1 MDNLLHHAALGDAD
15 LILIQEPP
23 PNDDRYKMTWQMI
36 SSHDNKSLIFINPMV
51 RSFCVHT
58 STHTS
63 TIQILKEGRSTFIT
77 NCYVPPVDPTQEDS
91 AFSTLLDDLEAA
103 CNKVGLDNHIIM
115 GDFNAHNS
123 LFGGNHNDLRGE
135 KLLDFVYTKQLEI
148 ISDISRPTFDNTRH
162 LSHIDHTFSSFN
174 ISQSLSWTAEPF
186 LSTSDHVSILLKLPT
201 PDSQETP
208 PLDRPRFNVNYA
220 KRQRFVNLLN
230 RRINNLPVFNPQNC
244 NTGNLDEYIDLLT
257 NIIGSSCKKINK
269 QTLNPPRYKER
280 HNPWWNENLQTLKN
294 KAMALKR
301 LYKATDND
309 ATLRL
314 NRVQRFRVAL
324 AIYKKAIRRA
334 KNSFYKK
341 HFETITTSNPFTGP
355 YKIIS
360 GKKLRPTTFHSFRK
374 TNGELTKTADETFA
388 YFISQ
393 KYLDTTSDTDT
404 TPFELQDSGQQHY
417 YPLISMVEISS
428 AIRTMGHKKA
438 PGPDGIM
445 RNPILFLNDE
455 HPVILNNLYNACL
468 FLGYFPQAWKIG
480 HIIFLQK
487 KDKDPRDITSLRPIT
502 LLNLF
507 GKILDKIIV
516 NRITYHLQVTN
527 RLNDS
532 QFGFRWG
539 KSCEEALRK
548 VKDILHKS
556 RLVNNHSIVISMDI
570 EGAFDNASWDIIRE
584 SLKEKEVPPYLR
596 TMIHSYL
603 CSRKVSSDAS
613 PQSLIDP
620 LQITRGCPQGSN
632 SGPLFWIL
640 YMDPIFSILKD
651 ENVHTIAYADDLL
664 LICTSTSRV
673 KVENITNRALETL
686 HTWIT
691 SRKLNIA
698 PKKSAALYVAP
709 AGRNKGAGKGGVRNP
724 AIRMD
729 GNHILFKNTLKFLG
743 VTFNR
748 HLTWVDHAKSIRD
761 KVLSKGMELRRLT
774 RENRGLAPLVT
785 KRLYKAGFERII
797 CYAASVWWRQE
808 NNSLTHKILS
818 SAQRPFALAICRGY
832 NTLSTDAALVLSG
845 LVPINNILTL
855 ESKRAELIRPGSDMD
870 TDPTP
875 EQVDSPPLQWYC
887 HPAEVHLITYDK
899 SIPDSSSL
907 TIYTD
912 GSKSDD
918 GVGAG
923 WCLYSRNISLLKKS
937 YILREE
943 NSVFQAE
950 CLAIYKALEWF
961 LEQPH
966 QSITLASDSLSS
978 LESLASPYTKSWSVM
993 RNKILVNNII
1003 NSGKTVSFHWVKAH
1017 VGLEGNEMA
1026 DSLARLA
1033 FKYPAP
1039 YVPIPTP
1046 KSWFKYSARKKAI
1059 SDWQTSWDASLK
1071 GRSLY
1076 NWIKFVKADRIY
1088 SSSALNSILT
1098 GHGPFSNYFQ
1108 RFKIKTPSPCR
1119 CGYANPDSDHFLLAC
1134 PLLDSSRPRCLKKPN
1149 PNKPHLLSDH
1159 RKALTTFS
1167 EIAVAFS
1174 KDLYPPTHH

>member
-23 PNDDRYKMTWQMI
+23 PNDDRYKMTWQRI

-186 LSTSDHVSILLKLPT
+186 LSTSDHVSILLKLTT

-230 RRINNLPVFNPQNC
+230 RQINNLPIINPQNC
-244 NTGNLDEYIDLLT
+244 NTGNLDEYINLLT

-393 KYLDTTSDTDT
+393 KLRPATLLS
-404 TPFELQDSGQQHY
+404 PH
-417 YPLISMVEISS
+417 SMVEISS

-539 KSCEEALRK
+539 KSCEEALKK
-548 VKDILHKS
+548 VKTSYTNLGKGS
-556 RLVNNHSIVISMDI
+556 
-570 EGAFDNASWDIIRE
+570 
-584 SLKEKEVPPYLR
+584 PPYLR

-691 SRKLNIA
+691 SRKTKYR
-698 PKKSAALYVAP
+698 PEKKRCL
-709 AGRNKGAGKGGVRNP
+709 
-724 AIRMD
+724 
-729 GNHILFKNTLKFLG
+729 
-743 VTFNR
+743 
-748 HLTWVDHAKSIRD
+748 
-761 KVLSKGMELRRLT
+761 
-774 RENRGLAPLVT
+774 
-785 KRLYKAGFERII
+785 
-797 CYAASVWWRQE
+797 
-808 NNSLTHKILS
+808 
-818 SAQRPFALAICRGY
+818 ICR
-832 NTLSTDAALVLSG
+832 SC
-845 LVPINNILTL
+845 
-855 ESKRAELIRPGSDMD
+855 RPK
-870 TDPTP
+870 
-875 EQVDSPPLQWYC
+875 Q
-887 HPAEVHLITYDK
+887 
-899 SIPDSSSL
+899 
-907 TIYTD
+907 
-912 GSKSDD
+912 
-918 GVGAG
+918 
-923 WCLYSRNISLLKKS
+923 
-937 YILREE
+937 
-943 NSVFQAE
+943 
-950 CLAIYKALEWF
+950 
-961 LEQPH
+961 
-966 QSITLASDSLSS
+966 
-978 LESLASPYTKSWSVM
+978 
-993 RNKILVNNII
+993 
-1003 NSGKTVSFHWVKAH
+1003 
-1017 VGLEGNEMA
+1017 
-1026 DSLARLA
+1026 
-1033 FKYPAP
+1033 
-1039 YVPIPTP
+1039 
-1046 KSWFKYSARKKAI
+1046 
-1059 SDWQTSWDASLK
+1059 
-1071 GRSLY
+1071 
-1076 NWIKFVKADRIY
+1076 
-1088 SSSALNSILT
+1088 
-1098 GHGPFSNYFQ
+1098 
-1108 RFKIKTPSPCR
+1108 R
-1119 CGYANPDSDHFLLAC
+1119 CGK
-1134 PLLDSSRPRCLKKPN
+1134 RRRQKPSYKN
-1149 PNKPHLLSDH
+1149 GRQPYSL
-1159 RKALTTFS
+1159 
-1167 EIAVAFS
+1167 
-1174 KDLYPPTHH
+1174 

>member
-1 MDNLLHHAALGDAD
+1 MSRLESLTMEVSNIKGVMSSCSAEILENCSKIVSLPDQSGIKESIKELEEKTISNLAKELKELKHNNPTTSSRTIQHNERPHRNVMKGRVTVDAKHPDHTDLQAIIKKRVPLVELGISRAKLSTLKNKGCLIEVPELKDAQKIGDILMKSVDASKLIVKIPKGPVPVIKLIGINKDMNRED
-15 LILIQEPP
+15 LINYVKKMSSL
-23 PNDDRYKMTWQMI
+23 PNIDIRPFRHHEDRFNRNTWFATI
-36 SSHDNKSLIFINPMV
+36 DGDSFTSLK
-51 RSFCVHT
+51 T
-58 STHTS
+58 
-63 TIQILKEGRSTFIT
+63 
-77 NCYVPPVDPTQEDS
+77 
-91 AFSTLLDDLEAA
+91 ASTLE
-103 CNKVGLDNHIIM
+103 NGLLRLH
-115 GDFNAHNS
+115 
-123 LFGGNHNDLRGE
+123 GNW
-135 KLLDFVYTKQLEI
+135 T
-148 ISDISRPTFDNTRH
+148 
-162 LSHIDHTFSSFN
+162 
-174 ISQSLSWTAEPF
+174 SLSWTEDFSPRRCGKCAGFHGTKVCQKEET
-186 LSTSDHVSILLKLPT
+186 LCLKCGASDHQS
-201 PDSQETP
+201 
-208 PLDRPRFNVNYA
+208 A
-220 KRQRFVNLLN
+220 
-230 RRINNLPVFNPQNC
+230 NC
-244 NTGNLDEYIDLLT
+244 
-257 NIIGSSCKKINK
+257 
-269 QTLNPPRYKER
+269 KEA
-280 HNPWWNENLQTLKN
+280 PK
-294 KAMALKR
+294 
-301 LYKATDND
+301 
-309 ATLRL
+309 
-314 NRVQRFRVAL
+314 
-324 AIYKKAIRRA
+324 
-334 KNSFYKK
+334 
-341 HFETITTSNPFTGP
+341 
-355 YKIIS
+355 
-360 GKKLRPTTFHSFRK
+360 K

-556 RLVNNHSIVISMDI
+556 RLANNHSIVISMDI

-724 AIRMD
+724 VIRMD

-899 SIPDSSSL
+899 SIPDSSYL

-918 GVGAG
+918 GVGA
-923 WCLYSRNISLLKKS
+923 
-937 YILREE
+937 
-943 NSVFQAE
+943 
-950 CLAIYKALEWF
+950 
-961 LEQPH
+961 
-966 QSITLASDSLSS
+966 
-978 LESLASPYTKSWSVM
+978 
-993 RNKILVNNII
+993 
-1003 NSGKTVSFHWVKAH
+1003 
-1017 VGLEGNEMA
+1017 
-1026 DSLARLA
+1026 
-1033 FKYPAP
+1033 
-1039 YVPIPTP
+1039 
-1046 KSWFKYSARKKAI
+1046 
-1059 SDWQTSWDASLK
+1059 
-1071 GRSLY
+1071 
-1076 NWIKFVKADRIY
+1076 
-1088 SSSALNSILT
+1088 
-1098 GHGPFSNYFQ
+1098 
-1108 RFKIKTPSPCR
+1108 
-1119 CGYANPDSDHFLLAC
+1119 
-1134 PLLDSSRPRCLKKPN
+1134 
-1149 PNKPHLLSDH
+1149 
-1159 RKALTTFS
+1159 
-1167 EIAVAFS
+1167 
-1174 KDLYPPTHH
+1174 

>member
-1 MDNLLHHAALGDAD
+1 
-15 LILIQEPP
+15 
-23 PNDDRYKMTWQMI
+23 
-36 SSHDNKSLIFINPMV
+36 
-51 RSFCVHT
+51 
-58 STHTS
+58 
-63 TIQILKEGRSTFIT
+63 
-77 NCYVPPVDPTQEDS
+77 
-91 AFSTLLDDLEAA
+91 
-103 CNKVGLDNHIIM
+103 
-115 GDFNAHNS
+115 
-123 LFGGNHNDLRGE
+123 
-135 KLLDFVYTKQLEI
+135 
-148 ISDISRPTFDNTRH
+148 
-162 LSHIDHTFSSFN
+162 
-174 ISQSLSWTAEPF
+174 
-186 LSTSDHVSILLKLPT
+186 
-201 PDSQETP
+201 
-208 PLDRPRFNVNYA
+208 
-220 KRQRFVNLLN
+220 
-230 RRINNLPVFNPQNC
+230 
-244 NTGNLDEYIDLLT
+244 
-257 NIIGSSCKKINK
+257 
-269 QTLNPPRYKER
+269 
-280 HNPWWNENLQTLKN
+280 
-294 KAMALKR
+294 
-301 LYKATDND
+301 
-309 ATLRL
+309 
-314 NRVQRFRVAL
+314 
-324 AIYKKAIRRA
+324 
-334 KNSFYKK
+334 
-341 HFETITTSNPFTGP
+341 
-355 YKIIS
+355 
-360 GKKLRPTTFHSFRK
+360 
-374 TNGELTKTADETFA
+374 
-388 YFISQ
+388 
-393 KYLDTTSDTDT
+393 
-404 TPFELQDSGQQHY
+404 
-417 YPLISMVEISS
+417 
-428 AIRTMGHKKA
+428 
-438 PGPDGIM
+438 
-445 RNPILFLNDE
+445 
-455 HPVILNNLYNACL
+455 
-468 FLGYFPQAWKIG
+468 
-480 HIIFLQK
+480 
-487 KDKDPRDITSLRPIT
+487 
-502 LLNLF
+502 
-507 GKILDKIIV
+507 
-516 NRITYHLQVTN
+516 
-527 RLNDS
+527 
-532 QFGFRWG
+532 
-539 KSCEEALRK
+539 
-548 VKDILHKS
+548 
-556 RLVNNHSIVISMDI
+556 
-570 EGAFDNASWDIIRE
+570 
-584 SLKEKEVPPYLR
+584 
-596 TMIHSYL
+596 
-603 CSRKVSSDAS
+603 
-613 PQSLIDP
+613 
-620 LQITRGCPQGSN
+620 
-632 SGPLFWIL
+632 
-640 YMDPIFSILKD
+640 
-651 ENVHTIAYADDLL
+651 
-664 LICTSTSRV
+664 
-673 KVENITNRALETL
+673 
-686 HTWIT
+686 
-691 SRKLNIA
+691 
-698 PKKSAALYVAP
+698 
-709 AGRNKGAGKGGVRNP
+709 
-724 AIRMD
+724 MD

-918 GVGAG
+918 GVG
-923 WCLYSRNISLLKKS
+923 L
-937 YILREE
+937 
-943 NSVFQAE
+943 VE

-1046 KSWFKYSARKKAI
+1046 KSWFKYSARKK
-1059 SDWQTSWDASLK
+1059 
-1071 GRSLY
+1071 RSQIGKHLGMPPSR
-1076 NWIKFVKADRIY
+1076 ADRIY